1 MSASSILTNKAVMGI
16 WHFDYPLTM
25 IGCQMIVCFVLLH
38 SLRVDLNWLFIGTLT
53 RPYQALGWIN
63 FPDWNW
69 GTAFKALPLAASH
82 LANTLVGLVALNLI
96 DIPMFG

>member
-1 MSASSILTNKAVMGI
+1 MPNDRLFRAFVQLAGR
-16 WHFDYPLTM
+16 FDLVVYCYL
-25 IGCQMIVCFVLLH
+25 
-38 SLRVDLNWLFIGTLT
+38 TLT

-69 GTAFKALPLAASH
+69 GTALKALPLAASH
-82 LANTLVGLVALNLI
+82 LANTLIGLVALNLI